1 MFPGVVPEPYSM
13 VKLGPDVEYDMTD
26 AYSGYLPDGQIF
38 GFSLMHESGTGGAP
52 KYGVV
57 SQMGVAGFP
66 SNPLLDLG
74 QNRSR
79 NDTGKVG
86 YYQSTLANGIEVELA
101 ATAHAGFYQYS
112 FPSGNNSVV
121 VDVSHVL
128 KSFRGLGWSQ
138 GYAGGAFELTDDGY
152 IGHGIY
158 NGGWNIAPDW
168 TIYFCGHFDET
179 PIEAKT
185 FTGHNESL
193 SSYGSASSTSG
204 TMRQGGVF
212 TFNASSVVSRVG
224 LSFLSTGKAC
234 KNVGSEIPQGAILSD
249 LVGNAEESWN
259 REILRK
265 VTTTETNTTVLRQL
279 YSYLYGM
286 NLIPSNSEFLI
297 IRRQPSTLT
306 FLVIRDWREP
316 SLEFHRAICELFI
329 STQPARMSDTNELL
343 S

>member
-13 VKLGPDVEYDMTD
+13 VKLGPDVEDDDTD
-26 AYSGYLPDGQIF
+26 AYSGYLPDGQIY

-57 SQMGVAGFP
+57 SQMPLAGIP
-66 SNPLLDLG
+66 SNPLLDIG
-74 QNRSR
+74 QNRSI
-79 NDTGKVG
+79 NDTGNVG
-86 YYQSTLANGIEVELA
+86 YYHSSLANGVTVELA
-101 ATAHAGFYQYS
+101 ATAHAGMYQYS

-138 GYAGGAFELTDDGY
+138 GYSGGAFELTDDGY
-152 IGHGIY
+152 VGHGIY
-158 NGGWNIAPDW
+158 DGGWNIAPDW
-168 TIYFCGHFDET
+168 TIYFCGHFDKG
-179 PIEAKT
+179 PIEMKT

-193 SSYGSASSTSG
+193 LSYGSASSTNG

-212 TFNASSVVSRVG
+212 TFDASTVISRVG
-224 LSFLSTGKAC
+224 VSFISTDKAC
-234 KNVGSEIPQGAILSD
+234 KNVESEMPQGTKLSG
-249 LVGNAEESWN
+249 LVSNAQESWN

-286 NLIPSNSEFLI
+286 NLIPSNSESVI
-297 IRRQPSTLT
+297 ICRQTMRANISCNQG
-306 FLVIRDWREP
+306 RERIHIGSP
-316 SLEFHRAICELFI
+316 RSH
-329 STQPARMSDTNELL
+329 M
-343 S
+343 